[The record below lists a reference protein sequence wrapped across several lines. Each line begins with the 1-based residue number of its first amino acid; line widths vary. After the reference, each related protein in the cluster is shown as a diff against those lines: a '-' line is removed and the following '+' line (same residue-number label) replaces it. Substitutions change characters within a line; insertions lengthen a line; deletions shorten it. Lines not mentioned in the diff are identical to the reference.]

1 MRLWKHKPSP
11 GGVGGSL
18 VFPGKRKIFFE
29 ERKTESRKGEKKGGK
44 RTENSFASSCGP
56 GSAPPPGSE
65 ANFASISRT
74 ESAIL
79 STWFVPHACV
89 CERGE
94 GGRGGR
100 GWGLLNAT
108 SF

>member
-1 MRLWKHKPSP
+1 
-11 GGVGGSL
+11 
-18 VFPGKRKIFFE
+18 
-29 ERKTESRKGEKKGGK
+29 
-44 RTENSFASSCGP
+44 
-56 GSAPPPGSE
+56 
-65 ANFASISRT
+65 
-74 ESAIL
+74 
-79 STWFVPHACV
+79 VPHACV